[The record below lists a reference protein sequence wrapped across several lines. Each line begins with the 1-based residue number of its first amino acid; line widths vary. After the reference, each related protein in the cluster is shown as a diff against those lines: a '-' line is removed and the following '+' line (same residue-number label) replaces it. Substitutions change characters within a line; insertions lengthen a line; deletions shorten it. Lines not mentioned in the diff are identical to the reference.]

1 LGYALLERRQSID
14 EAKQL
19 IARASASRPD
29 DAAITDSLGWAYYL
43 SGDFERAVS
52 TLETA
57 ALADENE
64 PTIREH
70 LGDAYWRNGQR
81 VAARYAWQAALLLA
95 EGEAAARLIE
105 KADFGL
111 TDKTEAR

>member
-1 LGYALLERRQSID
+1 M
-14 EAKQL
+14 
-19 IARASASRPD
+19 
-29 DAAITDSLGWAYYL
+29 
-43 SGDFERAVS
+43 GDFERAVS

-95 EGEAAARLIE
+95 EGDAAARLAE